1 MLKRLL
7 IPLSAIC
14 LLASCGDD
22 SSSGPSK
29 NEETGIE
36 TEVSSSSEKDEAIS
50 SSEKADASSSSNKK
64 IASSSSAPRNDKKSS
79 SSAKD
84 EKSSSSGK
92 VETSSSKKI
101 SSSSSNPHK
110 DNGSLSSS
118 VKNPEPAEGSSSSG
132 ESSSSVKTVKSS
144 SSESSSSVKPEKLSS
159 SGESSSSLNPVE
171 SSSSE
176 MSSSSVSSSSA
187 LMSIYDAENN
197 TLTDLRDNHIYKTVT
212 IGTQVWMAQNIDYL
226 PDDTVGT
233 KYGGNTV
240 CGGGTT
246 GTFNEGDCSI
256 HGRLYTREVLIDPIG
271 DGRVIC
277 PDGWIVPTLTHWN
290 VLIEYLGGASVA
302 GKKMKLDDNSMWGE
316 NMEHSNESGF
326 SATLAGYYTIFNG
339 FNDVTDTY
347 KRTSMLVYPV
357 DNSLYSDEIK
367 TKTIYD
373 DEDTLR
379 DLKYHGPQYAISVR
393 CIKK

>member
-101 SSSSSNPHK
+101 SSSSSNPRK
-110 DNGSLSSS
+110 DNGSSSSS
-118 VKNPEPAEGSSSSG
+118 VKNPEPAEGSSSS
-132 ESSSSVKTVKSS
+132 ESSSSGIVTQNSSS
-144 SSESSSSVKPEKLSS
+144 SSENPGPIENTSSSE
-159 SGESSSSLNPVE
+159 ESSSSLNPVE

-187 LMSIYDAENN
+187 LMSIYDAKNN
-197 TLTDLRDNHIYKTVT
+197 TLTYLRDNHIYKTVT

>member
-101 SSSSSNPHK
+101 SSSSSNPRK
-110 DNGSLSSS
+110 DNGSSSSS
-118 VKNPEPAEGSSSSG
+118 VKNPEPAEGSSSS
-132 ESSSSVKTVKSS
+132 ESSSSGIVTQNSSS
-144 SSESSSSVKPEKLSS
+144 SSENPGPIENTSSSE
-159 SGESSSSLNPVE
+159 ESSSSLNPVE

-187 LMSIYDAENN
+187 LMSLYDAKNN

>member
-1 MLKRLL
+1 M
-7 IPLSAIC
+7 
-14 LLASCGDD
+14 
-22 SSSGPSK
+22 
-29 NEETGIE
+29 
-36 TEVSSSSEKDEAIS
+36 
-50 SSEKADASSSSNKK
+50 
-64 IASSSSAPRNDKKSS
+64 
-79 SSAKD
+79 
-84 EKSSSSGK
+84 
-92 VETSSSKKI
+92 
-101 SSSSSNPHK
+101 
-110 DNGSLSSS
+110 GS
-118 VKNPEPAEGSSSSG
+118 
-132 ESSSSVKTVKSS
+132 
-144 SSESSSSVKPEKLSS
+144 
-159 SGESSSSLNPVE
+159 
-171 SSSSE
+171 
-176 MSSSSVSSSSA
+176 
-187 LMSIYDAENN
+187 
-197 TLTDLRDNHIYKTVT
+197 
-212 IGTQVWMAQNIDYL
+212 QVWMAQNIDYL

-393 CIKK
+393 CIKD